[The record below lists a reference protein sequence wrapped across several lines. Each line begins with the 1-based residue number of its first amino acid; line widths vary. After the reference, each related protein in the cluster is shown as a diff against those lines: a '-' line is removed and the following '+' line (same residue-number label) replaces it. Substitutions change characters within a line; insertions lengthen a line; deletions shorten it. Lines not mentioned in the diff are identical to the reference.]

1 MKKKL
6 FFYLERIHKGLFSR
20 ECIVSCLSIFLLF
33 LQSVCK
39 LRTGKAVWS
48 ILLSVRK
55 RRISGGI
62 CGFFHPCSCGR
73 HNPGKKKVFF
83 FILEL
88 KKNKR

>member
-6 FFYLERIHKGLFSR
+6 FFYLERIYKGLFSR
-20 ECIVSCLSIFLLF
+20 KCIVSCLFIFLLF

-55 RRISGGI
+55 RR
-62 CGFFHPCSCGR
+62 CLRRNLRFFFIRAAAGSTI
-73 HNPGKKKVFF
+73 PGKKRFF
-83 FILEL
+83 FSFWS
-88 KKNKR
+88 